1 MIHTKGLLSP
11 FLLYKKIDL
20 RNENTNLLTLID
32 RKEGN
37 SAMFKKG
44 IDKDDYISFITENKE
59 MLYRVAYG
67 YLRDETKSLDAVDE
81 AVYQGYAHRHDLREP
96 KYLKTWVTRILINE
110 CLKIIRNAKRE
121 LNMEV
126 LPEEPFSPD
135 ENSMYL
141 RHALNNLPEE
151 LRRIIVLRY
160 FGGYTIAET
169 ANIMDIPEGTVS
181 TRTRKALEIL
191 KVEVSE

>member
-1 MIHTKGLLSP
+1 
-11 FLLYKKIDL
+11 
-20 RNENTNLLTLID
+20 
-32 RKEGN
+32 
-37 SAMFKKG
+37 MFKKG

-67 YLRDETKSLDAVDE
+67 YLRNEAKSLDAVDE

-110 CLKIIRNAKRE
+110 CLKIIRNNKRE
-121 LNMEV
+121 LTMEI
-126 LPEEPFSPD
+126 LPEESYND
-135 ENSMYL
+135 DDNSMYL

-169 ANIMDIPEGTVS
+169 AEIMDVPEGTVS
-181 TRTRKALEIL
+181 TRTRRALEIL
-191 KVEVSE
+191 RVEISE

>member
-1 MIHTKGLLSP
+1 
-11 FLLYKKIDL
+11 
-20 RNENTNLLTLID
+20 
-32 RKEGN
+32 
-37 SAMFKKG
+37 MFKKE

-67 YLRDETKSLDAVDE
+67 YLRNKVKSLDAVDE

-110 CLKIIRNAKRE
+110 CLKIIRNDKRE
-121 LNMEV
+121 FTMEI
-126 LPEEPFSPD
+126 LPEESYSHDDNLMFI
-135 ENSMYL
+135 
-141 RHALNNLPEE
+141 RHALNSLPEE

-169 ANIMDIPEGTVS
+169 AQIMDIPEGTVS
-181 TRTRKALEIL
+181 TRTRKALEIMR
-191 KVEVSE
+191 VEISE